1 MKYLVFSKTD
11 VDDLLS
17 KAKRSKAIHLA
28 ELEDFLKLGKEI
40 VKTAKVEKPKKTKKT
55 ARDFTFKI
63 EDFEYD
69 YGK

>member
-1 MKYLVFSKTD
+1 MKYLVFNKAD
-11 VDDLLS
+11 IDDLLS
-17 KAKRSKAIHLA
+17 KAKRSKSIHLT

-40 VKTAKVEKPKKTKKT
+40 VKTQKAEKPKKTKKT

-63 EDFEYD
+63 EDFKYD